1 MEILKV
7 FDQSNEFEKMNIKEK
22 IEQIESDD
30 NDNDEHVLHQLLE
43 LAMAVTGR
51 GDVSDDYTHFI
62 EFPLG
67 DIMILSD
74 PYYGDVKIDETDLE
88 SKTIKKLIVEIK
100 KRLLQFDKKIE
111 TRREQTASDIFDK
124 PINGLEEN

>member
-1 MEILKV
+1 
-7 FDQSNEFEKMNIKEK
+7 MNIKEK
-22 IEQIESDD
+22 IDQIESDD

-43 LAMAVTGR
+43 LATAVTCR
-51 GDVSDDYTHFI
+51 GDVSGDYTHFI

-88 SKTIKKLIVEIK
+88 SKTIKKLIMEIK
-100 KRLLQFDKKIE
+100 KRLLQFDKKIKT
-111 TRREQTASDIFDK
+111 TREKIAADIFDK
-124 PINGLEEN
+124 PLKYIKD